1 MKMKNI
7 LFLSYKDSNHDD
19 LLYMD
24 DDLICSDVRQFKVFI
39 KRFNLVL
46 VKTIDYGD
54 YVEYYY
60 KVKGE

>member
-1 MKMKNI
+1 MKNI
-7 LFLSYKDSNHDD
+7 LFLSYKDSSHDD
-19 LLYMD
+19 LLYID

-46 VKTIDYGD
+46 VNTIEHKAC
-54 YVEYYY
+54 VEYHY

>member
-1 MKMKNI
+1 MKNI
-7 LFLSYKDSNHDD
+7 VFLSYESSNRND
-19 LLYMD
+19 LLYID

-46 VKTIDYGD
+46 VKTINYGD

>member
-1 MKMKNI
+1 MKNI
-7 LFLSYKDSNHDD
+7 LFVSYESSNRDN
-19 LLYMD
+19 LLYID

-46 VKTIDYGD
+46 VETINYDD

>member
-1 MKMKNI
+1 MKNI
-7 LFLSYKDSNHDD
+7 LFVSYESSNRNDLSYI
-19 LLYMD
+19 D

-39 KRFNLVL
+39 KRFNLLL
-46 VKTIDYGD
+46 VKTINYGD

>member
-1 MKMKNI
+1 MKNI
-7 LFLSYKDSNHDD
+7 LFLYYKDSNRDD
-19 LLYMD
+19 LLYID

-46 VKTIDYGD
+46 VKTIDYGG
-54 YVEYYY
+54 YVECYY